1 MDFMVL
7 LQEFGPL
14 VGIIL
19 FFIWRDWRREEGLIE
34 RVATLEKFS
43 QDVLTKMIKESTA
56 VIATNSAV
64 IATNTEQLRLLN
76 TIIAKH
82 HDD

>member
-1 MDFMVL
+1 MDFMALV
-7 LQEFGPL
+7 QDFGPL

-34 RVATLEKFS
+34 RVATLEKFN
-43 QDVLTKMIKESTA
+43 QTTMTAMIKESATIVATNTA
-56 VIATNSAV
+56 VIQ
-64 IATNTEQLRLLN
+64 TNTEQLRILN
-76 TIIAKH
+76 TVIAKH